1 MSAFGERE
9 VTELKIFN
17 LKIDDSRHGVVPI
30 MCAVSKRLVN
40 DMLVCSSA
48 YEALLENVQFIHN
61 PANSYVS
68 SRAVE
73 GITADDPK
81 SISSQ
86 EMTRETYPSEIYIQ
100 AVSKANEEEQ
110 LPEGRE
116 TRSTFIKM
124 QREDDTLKKLWS
136 LAEKQKNS
144 VKIHNGILV
153 HSEYICG
160 ENIDQVVLSQC
171 KREEVLKMAHDVP
184 LGGHLGEQKTRQRI
198 KYSFYWPTI
207 KQDVKRFCESCKIC
221 QLRKPITY
229 RDRVP
234 IQPLVRPEI
243 PFEVWSVD
251 CIGPLEPPSRRNHH
265 FIICAVDLC
274 TRWAEAIP
282 VKEISAKTTCN
293 VLLKIFTQ
301 TGFPKMIC
309 SDQGTNF
316 TSKLS
321 EMFLSVMGVSPR
333 FSTPGHPESM
343 GAVERWNRTLKDM
356 LSKNVQEHGSDWDL
370 HLPFLLF
377 AYREIPH
384 STTGMSPFQL
394 VYGRLPSGPISLL
407 KEVWVGERNI
417 PTTLSRSVEKYLE
430 DLIEKLRKAHEIAA
444 ETAEATQNNYASY
457 YNLRSRE
464 KQFKV
469 GDKVLVL
476 LPSSTHKLMKTWI
489 GPATIIEI
497 TRPYSAKVELDDGG
511 IRELHFN
518 KLRPYIAR
526 VGQVGLI
533 FDQDSDFGDLH
544 YAPTDMA
551 VSSMGDVTDH
561 ISSDCQELDDV
572 QRLELLNTLGKFSS
586 LFSSLPG
593 LAKVKGHNLK
603 LKPDFTPKKMHPY
616 RIPIALQQEVDR
628 QINELLHLKLI
639 EPSESEWAHPIVC
652 VSKRNGSIRLCVDYR
667 HLNSFTI
674 ADAYPMQNAKDLL
687 FEVGQANYI
696 TVLDLTKGY
705 WQIPMAEEAKP
716 YTAFVTHHGHY
727 QFWDEERREYLSKS
741 YGSGASETPGILSII
756 YRRCSSFL
764 QNMGTAHET
773 SVCSISNDSK
783 GQHSP
788 DPGKVESIKNIS
800 VPTTKKE
807 IRSFLGLTSYYRE
820 YIPNFASLVLPLTE
834 LTKNRVPNIIPW
846 NEVAEQAFTK
856 LKAQLVKAPSL
867 YTPDLSKPYQLYT
880 DASATAIGACLSQN
894 DEKGKE
900 NPIAFFSKKL
910 TETQTRWA
918 TIEREAYA
926 VIEALKRFDSSI
938 FGAEIEVISYHNP
951 LTYLTLTTPQSAKL
965 TRWALALQRYN
976 IAISYRK
983 GVKHGNADALS
994 RLPIPVS

>member
-1 MSAFGERE
+1 
-9 VTELKIFN
+9 
-17 LKIDDSRHGVVPI
+17 
-30 MCAVSKRLVN
+30 
-40 DMLVCSSA
+40 
-48 YEALLENVQFIHN
+48 
-61 PANSYVS
+61 
-68 SRAVE
+68 
-73 GITADDPK
+73 
-81 SISSQ
+81 
-86 EMTRETYPSEIYIQ
+86 MTRETHPSEIYIQ
-100 AVSKANEEEQ
+100 SLSKANEEEQ

-116 TRSTFIKM
+116 MHSTFIKM

-144 VKIHNGILV
+144 VKIHNGILT
-153 HSEYICG
+153 HSECICG
-160 ENIDQVVLSQC
+160 ENIDQVVLPQC

-221 QLRKPITY
+221 QLRKPITS

-243 PFEVWSVD
+243 PFD
-251 CIGPLEPPSRRNHH
+251 CIGPLEPPSRRNHN

-316 TSKLS
+316 SSKLS
-321 EMFLSVMGVSPR
+321 EAFLSVMGVSPR

-343 GAVERWNRTLKDM
+343 GAMERWNRRLKDM
-356 LSKNVQEHGSDWDL
+356 LSKNVQEHW
-370 HLPFLLF
+370 
-377 AYREIPH
+377 
-384 STTGMSPFQL
+384 
-394 VYGRLPSGPISLL
+394 
-407 KEVWVGERNI
+407 K
-417 PTTLSRSVEKYLE
+417 KYLE

-457 YNLRSRE
+457 YNLRTRE

-497 TRPYSAKVELDDGG
+497 TRPYSSKVELDDGG
-511 IRELHFN
+511 IREIHFN

-533 FDQDSDFGDLH
+533 SDQDSDFGNLH

-551 VSSMGDVTDH
+551 VTSVGDVTDH
-561 ISSDCQELDDV
+561 INSDCQELEDV
-572 QRLELLNTLGKFSS
+572 QRLELLNSLKKFSS

-593 LAKVKGHNLK
+593 LAKVKEHNLK
-603 LKPDFTPKKMHPY
+603 LKPNFTPNNMHPY

-628 QINELLHLKLI
+628 QINELLHFKLI
-639 EPSESEWAHPIVC
+639 EPSE
-652 VSKRNGSIRLCVDYR
+652 N
-667 HLNSFTI
+667 
-674 ADAYPMQNAKDLL
+674 AYPMQNAKDLL

-696 TVLDLTKGY
+696 PVLDLTKGY

-716 YTAFVTHHGHY
+716 YTAFVTHHG
-727 QFWDEERREYLSKS
+727 
-741 YGSGASETPGILSII
+741 
-756 YRRCSSFL
+756 
-764 QNMGTAHET
+764 
-773 SVCSISNDSK
+773 
-783 GQHSP
+783 QHSP

-800 VPTTKKE
+800 VPVTKKE

-846 NEVAEQAFTK
+846 NEAAEQAFTK

-867 YTPDLSKPYQLYT
+867 YTPNLSKPYQLYT

-894 DEKGKE
+894 DDKGKE
-900 NPIAFFSKKL
+900 NSIAFFSKKL
-910 TETQTRWA
+910 TETQTRRA

-926 VIEALKRFDSSI
+926 VIEALKRFDSWI
-938 FGAEIEVISYHNP
+938 FGDEIEVISDHNP

-965 TRWALALQRYN
+965 TRWALALQR
-976 IAISYRK
+976 
-983 GVKHGNADALS
+983 
-994 RLPIPVS
+994 

>member
-1 MSAFGERE
+1 
-9 VTELKIFN
+9 
-17 LKIDDSRHGVVPI
+17 
-30 MCAVSKRLVN
+30 
-40 DMLVCSSA
+40 
-48 YEALLENVQFIHN
+48 
-61 PANSYVS
+61 
-68 SRAVE
+68 
-73 GITADDPK
+73 
-81 SISSQ
+81 
-86 EMTRETYPSEIYIQ
+86 
-100 AVSKANEEEQ
+100 
-110 LPEGRE
+110 
-116 TRSTFIKM
+116 
-124 QREDDTLKKLWS
+124 
-136 LAEKQKNS
+136 
-144 VKIHNGILV
+144 
-153 HSEYICG
+153 
-160 ENIDQVVLSQC
+160 
-171 KREEVLKMAHDVP
+171 
-184 LGGHLGEQKTRQRI
+184 
-198 KYSFYWPTI
+198 
-207 KQDVKRFCESCKIC
+207 
-221 QLRKPITY
+221 
-229 RDRVP
+229 
-234 IQPLVRPEI
+234 
-243 PFEVWSVD
+243 
-251 CIGPLEPPSRRNHH
+251 
-265 FIICAVDLC
+265 
-274 TRWAEAIP
+274 
-282 VKEISAKTTCN
+282 
-293 VLLKIFTQ
+293 
-301 TGFPKMIC
+301 
-309 SDQGTNF
+309 
-316 TSKLS
+316 
-321 EMFLSVMGVSPR
+321 
-333 FSTPGHPESM
+333 
-343 GAVERWNRTLKDM
+343 
-356 LSKNVQEHGSDWDL
+356 
-370 HLPFLLF
+370 
-377 AYREIPH
+377 
-384 STTGMSPFQL
+384 MSPFQL

-444 ETAEATQNNYASY
+444 KTAEATQNNYASY

-526 VGQVGLI
+526 VGQVGSI

-551 VSSMGDVTDH
+551 VRFMGDVTDH

-628 QINELLHLKLI
+628 QSNELLHLKLI
-639 EPSESEWAHPIVC
+639 EPRESEWAHPIVC
-652 VSKRNGSIRLCVDYR
+652 VSKKNGSIRLCVDYR
-667 HLNSFTI
+667 HLNSFSI

-727 QFWDEERREYLSKS
+727 QFCVMPFGMKNAGSTFQKVMDQVLVKHRAYCRSYIDDVAVFSKTWEQHIKHLCVVFQTIQRVGFTINLKKCNFARRDK
-741 YGSGASETPGILSII
+741 
-756 YRRCSSFL
+756 FL
-764 QNMGTAHET
+764 GH
-773 SVCSISNDSK
+773 VV
-783 GQHSP
+783 GLRQHSP

-807 IRSFLGLTSYYRE
+807 IRSFLGLTSYYR
-820 YIPNFASLVLPLTE
+820 
-834 LTKNRVPNIIPW
+834 
-846 NEVAEQAFTK
+846 
-856 LKAQLVKAPSL
+856 
-867 YTPDLSKPYQLYT
+867 
-880 DASATAIGACLSQN
+880 
-894 DEKGKE
+894 
-900 NPIAFFSKKL
+900 KKL
-910 TETQTRWA
+910 TETQTQWA

-926 VIEALKRFDSSI
+926 VIEALKRFDSWI
-938 FGAEIEVISYHNP
+938 FGDEIEVISDHNP

>member
-1 MSAFGERE
+1 MSPETFRQKFMKHQRIPARSWRDFVFEITSYFEEWLDGMEINAVETNEHFQEQSSAILTAKVAIPVYSPAKEDEKIDDLQFVHIKCGNEILKAVIDTGAQISVVRADVVEGQSVDSGGTIQIMSAFGERE

-17 LKIDDSRHGVVPI
+17 LKIDDFRHG
-30 MCAVSKRLVN
+30 
-40 DMLVCSSA
+40 
-48 YEALLENVQFIHN
+48 FIHN

-100 AVSKANEEEQ
+100 SVSKANEEEQ

-136 LAEKQKNS
+136 LAEQQKNS

-160 ENIDQVVLSQC
+160 ENIDQVVLPQC

-207 KQDVKRFCESCKIC
+207 KQYVKRFCESCKIC

-265 FIICAVDLC
+265 FIICAVDLG
-274 TRWAEAIP
+274 TRWAEALP

-316 TSKLS
+316 TSKLA
-321 EMFLSVMGVSPR
+321 EVFLSVMGVSPR

-384 STTGMSPFQL
+384 SRTGMSPFQL

-444 ETAEATQNNYASY
+444 EMAEATQNNYASY

-497 TRPYSAKVELDDGG
+497 TRPYPAKVELDDGG

-551 VSSMGDVTDH
+551 VRFMGDVTDH

-572 QRLELLNTLGKFSS
+572 Q
-586 LFSSLPG
+586 
-593 LAKVKGHNLK
+593 
-603 LKPDFTPKKMHPY
+603 
-616 RIPIALQQEVDR
+616 
-628 QINELLHLKLI
+628 
-639 EPSESEWAHPIVC
+639 
-652 VSKRNGSIRLCVDYR
+652 
-667 HLNSFTI
+667 
-674 ADAYPMQNAKDLL
+674 
-687 FEVGQANYI
+687 
-696 TVLDLTKGY
+696 
-705 WQIPMAEEAKP
+705 
-716 YTAFVTHHGHY
+716 
-727 QFWDEERREYLSKS
+727 
-741 YGSGASETPGILSII
+741 
-756 YRRCSSFL
+756 
-764 QNMGTAHET
+764 
-773 SVCSISNDSK
+773 
-783 GQHSP
+783 
-788 DPGKVESIKNIS
+788 
-800 VPTTKKE
+800 
-807 IRSFLGLTSYYRE
+807 
-820 YIPNFASLVLPLTE
+820 
-834 LTKNRVPNIIPW
+834 
-846 NEVAEQAFTK
+846 
-856 LKAQLVKAPSL
+856 
-867 YTPDLSKPYQLYT
+867 
-880 DASATAIGACLSQN
+880 
-894 DEKGKE
+894 
-900 NPIAFFSKKL
+900 
-910 TETQTRWA
+910 
-918 TIEREAYA
+918 
-926 VIEALKRFDSSI
+926 
-938 FGAEIEVISYHNP
+938 
-951 LTYLTLTTPQSAKL
+951 
-965 TRWALALQRYN
+965 
-976 IAISYRK
+976 
-983 GVKHGNADALS
+983 
-994 RLPIPVS
+994 